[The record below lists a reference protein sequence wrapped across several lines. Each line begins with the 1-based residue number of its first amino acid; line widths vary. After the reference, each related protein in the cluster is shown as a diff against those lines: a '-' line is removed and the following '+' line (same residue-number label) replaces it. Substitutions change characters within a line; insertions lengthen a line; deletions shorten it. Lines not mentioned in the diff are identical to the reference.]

1 MPSTAGTAE
10 RQFTGRPSRRR
21 WVGIHLFGA
30 RTARHMKAIRFTT
43 TTWLV
48 PRVGDAVDEGKRDY
62 PANRA
67 RLILWIVVGVA
78 VLDLRHNRDIAC
90 VPIFTL
96 AVWW

>member
-1 MPSTAGTAE
+1 
-10 RQFTGRPSRRR
+10 
-21 WVGIHLFGA
+21 
-30 RTARHMKAIRFTT
+30 MKAIRFTT